1 MNKEQWRDEEP
12 TRLADL
18 ILPPL
23 EDVVCFHIYFSLE
36 HEMCFCYRQHV
47 SDIRE
52 IKLPISCLLEQ
63 PLLMITFSHHIY
75 PNIVTAISQRRFL
88 SMTLRLP

>member
-1 MNKEQWRDEEP
+1 
-12 TRLADL
+12 
-18 ILPPL
+18 
-23 EDVVCFHIYFSLE
+23 
-36 HEMCFCYRQHV
+36 
-47 SDIRE
+47 
-52 IKLPISCLLEQ
+52 LLEQ